1 MSQVPTVRGPV
12 DSAELGPAC
21 MHEHIFTRTAG
32 FDHLTEL
39 AEAGFA
45 PGPDRSGPLRF
56 FGACS

>member
-1 MSQVPTVRGPV
+1 
-12 DSAELGPAC
+12 

-32 FDHLTEL
+32 CDHLTEL
-39 AEAGFA
+39 AEAGFV